1 MNSTA
6 MIVSMISII
15 GCLILAVRN
24 PEIRGLGGSKALR
37 LASIWAAIIIGL
49 VLVIQWSGFRIQ
61 P

>member
-1 MNSTA
+1 
-6 MIVSMISII
+6 MIVSMISIA

-24 PEIRGLGGSKALR
+24 PEIRGLGGGKALR
-37 LASIWAAIIIGL
+37 LAAIWAAIIIGL

>member
-1 MNSTA
+1 